1 MVQNILVGF
10 DGSSAAREAA
20 EFAMKLAKQAS
31 ARVTLLFVV
40 ELPQIIPIGALSGFV
55 PTTAP
60 QPEVNFKN
68 AERLIASVRGDH
80 PDLEIATR
88 VEAGTPAEMICEVA
102 AQSRADLVVVGARGH
117 NAAVRLLLG
126 SISDRVVHHAPCPVL
141 VVRR

>member
-10 DGSSAAREAA
+10 DGSTASREAA
-20 EFAMKLAKQAS
+20 EFAMKLAAQTK

-55 PTTAP
+55 PTSPP
-60 QPEVNFKN
+60 QSDDNVRH
-68 AERLIASVRGDH
+68 AEQLIATVRADH
-80 PDLEIATR
+80 PEIDVATR

-102 AQSRADLVVVGARGH
+102 AALRSDLVVVGARGH
-117 NAAVRLLLG
+117 NAARRLLLG

-141 VVRR
+141 VVRQ